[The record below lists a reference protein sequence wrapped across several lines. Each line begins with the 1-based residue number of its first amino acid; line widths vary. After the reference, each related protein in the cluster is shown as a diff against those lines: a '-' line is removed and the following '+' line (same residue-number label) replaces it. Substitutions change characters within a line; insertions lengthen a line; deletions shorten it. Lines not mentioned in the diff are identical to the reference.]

1 MNNEKRKKK
10 ELLYHTSISDIK
22 FNKKNPRKDVENYKK
37 KKKKEEKKKTGV
49 LL

>member
-37 KKKKEEKKKTGV
+37 EKKRKRKRGYCCN
-49 LL
+49 